1 MSRSSVKDLGIHSV
15 EFSQDDRFVA
25 MKENSRASI
34 LWVWDVKRDCLAV
47 NVIFK
52 TPILAF
58 AWSPQQSRLAVV
70 TSNLTLYLWEPGE
83 ITWSI
88 IPNRGRRERRSY
100 V

>member
-1 MSRSSVKDLGIHSV
+1 MGRSSVKDLGIHSA
-15 EFSQDDRFVA
+15 EFSRDDRFVA
-25 MKENSRASI
+25 LKENSRASI

-88 IPNRGRRERRSY
+88 IPNRKREERR
-100 V
+100 VN